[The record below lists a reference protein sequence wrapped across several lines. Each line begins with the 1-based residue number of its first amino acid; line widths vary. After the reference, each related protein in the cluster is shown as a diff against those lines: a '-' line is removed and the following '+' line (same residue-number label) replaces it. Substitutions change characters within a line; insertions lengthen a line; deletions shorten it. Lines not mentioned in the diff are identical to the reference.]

1 MFDMKKYRKEYYK
14 NEVKIRKETIK
25 YHSTKSRRI
34 VLPDDIIYQ
43 LRSRFIVDPTSKTG
57 LRWKMED
64 NIRTNLRGK
73 PAGYDRRDGY
83 YFINLRLN
91 GVAYKIGNSHVVWML
106 SKNEFIPCDKV
117 INHINR
123 NPSDN
128 NIVNLEV
135 CSYSGNNINRKCT
148 SKSGYKNVHLSYVNK
163 VGLFIGRIR
172 FNKKTTVTKSCSS
185 PHEAFIH
192 LWNLLTSGRIP
203 LEFLRYQPT
212 EFQDGIYLEKAL
224 RECKKAGIS
233 CEVKYRTL
241 REYIAS
247 VESSC

>member
-14 NEVKIRKETIK
+14 NEVKVRKKTIK
-25 YHSTKSRRI
+25 YHSIKTRRI
-34 VLPDDIIYQ
+34 VLPDDIMYQ
-43 LRSRFIVDPTSKTG
+43 LKSRFIVDPTSKTG

-64 NIRTNLRGK
+64 NIRTDLRGK
-73 PAGYDRRDGY
+73 PAGSHRGDGY
-83 YFINLRLN
+83 YFIHLRLN
-91 GVAYKIGNSHVVWML
+91 SVEYKIGNSHVVWML
-106 SKNEFIPCDKV
+106 SKNELIPYNKV

-123 NPSDN
+123 NPGDN
-128 NIVNLEV
+128 SIANLEV
-135 CSYSGNNINRKCT
+135 CGYSGNNINKKCT
-148 SKSGYKNVHLSYVNK
+148 SKSGYKNVNLFYTNK
-163 VGLFIGRIR
+163 VGRYSGRIK
-172 FNKKTTVTKSCSS
+172 FNKKTTVSKICSS

-203 LEFLRYQPT
+203 LEYLRYQPT
-212 EFQDGIYLEKAL
+212 EFQDGIYLKKAL
-224 RECKKAGIS
+224 RECKKAGIH